1 MFGRRRW
8 CMGGQYVS
16 RTCLPAFAT
25 GAPTLQNI
33 LVQAQSGRHLVLVFH
48 AAHRATPQSGF
59 GQGLAFLGID
69 GQPANLPLPTAQV
82 GLG

>member
-1 MFGRRRW
+1 
-8 CMGGQYVS
+8 MGGQYFS
-16 RTCLPAFAT
+16 CAGLPAFAT
-25 GAPTLQNI
+25 GAPTMQNI
-33 LVQAQSGRHLVLVFH
+33 LVQTQSGWHLVLVFQ

-69 GQPANLPLPTAQV
+69 GQPANLPMTTAQV